1 MTGKERAIKAK
12 AITNLYKEE
21 FPELIQKSIDGT
33 KIYRNNTKFRELVE
47 KSQKPSKKSILF
59 ELTNAEGAAA
69 IKNVLSIPVYQDK
82 KIAVLNPA
90 NYKNAGGKFLEG
102 IWTPEADLCQNSY
115 LYNVLTAFDKEYYIP
130 NQRMVN
136 KSLYTD
142 SALYTPDINFFLF
155 SEDKDLP
162 ARKNVDVISC
172 SPPNMKAYYTKA
184 HRWNYFNLYNKIIFQ
199 RLTFIRD
206 ICELND
212 IEILIIGPW
221 GLTNNY
227 CGSAVFLTSVID
239 KIFKNSSSLEKI
251 IFGISK
257 EKICFE
263 KTMEMHNKERRIKS
277 NEIKEV
283 S

>member
-47 KSQKPSKKSILF
+47 KSQKPPEKSILF
-59 ELTNAEGAAA
+59 ELTEAEGATA
-69 IKNVLSIPVYQDK
+69 IKNTLSIPGYQDK
-82 KIAVLNPA
+82 KIAILNSA
-90 NYKNAGGKFLEG
+90 NYKNAGGKFLKG
-102 IWTPEADLCQNSY
+102 IYTSETDLCHNSY

-142 SALYTPDINFFLF
+142 SALYTPDINFFLS

-172 SPPNMKAYYTKA
+172 SPPNMSAYYTKTL
-184 HRWNYFNLYNKIIFQ
+184 HWRYSNLYKEIIFQ

-206 ICELND
+206 ICELNN
-212 IEILIIGPW
+212 IEILIIGRW

-227 CGSAVFLTSVID
+227 SGSPPLFTSVVD

-251 IFGISK
+251 IFGTSK
-257 EKICFE
+257 KYCFE
-263 KTMEMHNKERRIKS
+263 SMIEIHNTKRRKLNEVKEIS
-277 NEIKEV
+277 
-283 S
+283 